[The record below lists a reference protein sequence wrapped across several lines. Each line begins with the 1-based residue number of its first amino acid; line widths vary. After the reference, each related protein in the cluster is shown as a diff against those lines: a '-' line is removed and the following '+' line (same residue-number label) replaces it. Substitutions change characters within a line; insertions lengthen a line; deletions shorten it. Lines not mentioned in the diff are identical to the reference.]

1 MSRLPQITPR
11 QMLAALG
18 RAGFETRRVKGS
30 HHYLVH
36 KDDPTR
42 RTTVAMHSGDP
53 ADTRRT
59 RHPQKIKKFSGRIF
73 GTALKDGDGAASIR
87 LYRAIDR
94 KRPHAALEIRR
105 W

>member
-11 QMLAALG
+11 QMLAVLG

-42 RTTVAMHSGDP
+42 RTTVAMHSGDLP
-53 ADTRRT
+53 TRDVRDILK
-59 RHPQKIKKFSGRIF
+59 QSKISRDEFL
-73 GTALKDGDGAASIR
+73 AL
-87 LYRAIDR
+87 L
-94 KRPHAALEIRR
+94 
-105 W
+105 